1 MTRMIFC
8 KKLQK
13 EAEGLDFPPYPGS
26 MGEKI
31 MQNISKVAWQMWLER
46 QTMLIN
52 EYRLNML
59 DAKARE
65 FLLEEMHKFLFENAG
80 TLPEGYVPQNNT

>member
-1 MTRMIFC
+1 MPKTIFC

-13 EAEGLDFPPYPGS
+13 EAEGFDIPPYPGS
-26 MGEKI
+26 IGEKI
-31 MQNISKVAWQMWLER
+31 MQNISKAAWQMWLER

-65 FLLEEMHKFLFENAG
+65 FLLEEMHKFLFEDAG
-80 TLPEGYVPQNNT
+80 TVPQGYVPQDKS